1 MYIDDDTTI
10 SWRDDMF
17 QEAAF
22 EWSFSENV
30 IFFHSTILLPLFS
43 YQVDSISKITR
54 RFYNR
59 EVGFHLVEQISA
71 IFRLNCGIYD
81 KDMKFGTKEGGTL
94 RSIIGYKDIAHSSSN
109 RVKNMYMYTKH
120 VLFLKY
126 SIFIE
131 IRKMRYFLKAINEL
145 NSKINLSIWSKVYR

>member
-30 IFFHSTILLPLFS
+30 IFFHSTILLHLFS
-43 YQVDSISKITR
+43 YQVDSVSKITR
-54 RFYNR
+54 RFYNS

-109 RVKNMYMYTKH
+109 RVKNMYMYTKRT
-120 VLFLKY
+120 FPQ
-126 SIFIE
+126 IFHFHRNKKNE
-131 IRKMRYFLKAINEL
+131 IFSESSQRVEF
-145 NSKINLSIWSKVYR
+145 KINLSIWSKVYF